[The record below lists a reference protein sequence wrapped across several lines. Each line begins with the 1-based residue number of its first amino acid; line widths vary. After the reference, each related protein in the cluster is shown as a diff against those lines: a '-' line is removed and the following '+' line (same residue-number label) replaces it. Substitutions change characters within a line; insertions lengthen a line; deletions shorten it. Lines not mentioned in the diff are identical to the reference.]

1 MAVLAWYEWFPEA
14 SFDFTG
20 ISFSA
25 GDSVTATVTATSKTG
40 GVATIKNNSKGTSVS
55 HTFSGQPSLCQ
66 FDAEWIV
73 EDFEENGQYSPLLCL
88 CTVTHHTHQAVSFPL
103 PTSALS
109 LSLTRPRLHRPEL
122 LRPQARRS
130 STLNRTTRSSLPA
143 LRLPAQ

>member
-55 HTFSGQPSLCQ
+55 HTFSSQPSLCQ

-73 EDFEENGQYSPLLCL
+73 EDFEENGQHLSNSFHCI
-88 CTVTHHTHQAVSFPL
+88 VTHHAH
-103 PTSALS
+103 
-109 LSLTRPRLHRPEL
+109 
-122 LRPQARRS
+122 
-130 STLNRTTRSSLPA
+130 
-143 LRLPAQ
+143 